1 MKFFLPFAHPW
12 RTCVEPVCRE
22 RERASLNSFCDSSG
36 SPSDLGDVH
45 VHVTAGGNSLK
56 LVLGVAG
63 TPFFHS
69 QVSAIQDQVAGG
81 AAVRTPAGSCGE
93 RKPSTAPCLP
103 FDRHAATTQGGNRNT
118 AEHSEHLCG
127 LAISEMFAEMPFV
140 VKF

>member
-1 MKFFLPFAHPW
+1 MAQVRIHCMGEVAARQGGALGRVRGGVGW
-12 RTCVEPVCRE
+12 GGCRRSE
-22 RERASLNSFCDSSG
+22 E
-36 SPSDLGDVH
+36 
-45 VHVTAGGNSLK
+45 GNS
-56 LVLGVAG
+56 
-63 TPFFHS
+63 
-69 QVSAIQDQVAGG
+69 D
-81 AAVRTPAGSCGE
+81 AGSCGE